1 VGDDRNTVSGPVPLV
16 LVIDDVQEQRSAL
29 AEFLGMNGFR
39 VATASNGYEG
49 LARAVEL
56 RPDVILMD
64 LGMPGMDG
72 LETAKLLKRER
83 VTNGIPI
90 VAVTGQTVMSDERFR
105 AKGFAELI
113 SKPCDPLQLAAA
125 LRRILG
131 R

>member
-1 VGDDRNTVSGPVPLV
+1 MGDDRNTVSGPVPLV

>member
-1 VGDDRNTVSGPVPLV
+1 
-16 LVIDDVQEQRSAL
+16 
-29 AEFLGMNGFR
+29 
-39 VATASNGYEG
+39 
-49 LARAVEL
+49 
-56 RPDVILMD
+56 MD

>member
-1 VGDDRNTVSGPVPLV
+1 MGDDRNTSSGPLPLV

-29 AEFLGMNGFR
+29 EEFLGMNGFR

-125 LRRILG
+125 LWRILG

>member
-1 VGDDRNTVSGPVPLV
+1 MGDDRNTASGPVPLV

-83 VTNGIPI
+83 VTTDIPI